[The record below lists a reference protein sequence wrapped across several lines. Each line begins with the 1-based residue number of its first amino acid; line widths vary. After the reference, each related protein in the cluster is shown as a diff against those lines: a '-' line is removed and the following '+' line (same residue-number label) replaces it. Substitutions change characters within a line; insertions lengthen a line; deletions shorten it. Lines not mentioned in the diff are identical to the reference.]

1 VPVRRTVWP
10 VTVAGS
16 PGEEL
21 IDSADAKPT
30 PRPWRLLTVAAV
42 IVAIAAGLFA
52 FQALQ
57 PEPAPDQ
64 STSTPSPTEESTT
77 SPADPSLVDASARRL
92 YGDLQPEGTQ
102 SFSTAVSAATDIVR
116 IYCRPDI
123 PSWAATLITSDD
135 AYNQATFLMSP
146 ANRAYGTFVVQVELT
161 WSTDHYAFAVIAGH
175 VERCS

>member
-1 VPVRRTVWP
+1 VWP
-10 VTVAGS
+10 VTAAGS
-16 PGEEL
+16 LGEEL

-77 SPADPSLVDASARRL
+77 SPADPSLVDASASRI
-92 YGDLQPEGTQ
+92 YGELQPGGLQ
-102 SFSTAVSAATDIVR
+102 GFSSAVRAANDVVLIH
-116 IYCRPDI
+116 CRTDI
-123 PSWAATLITSDD
+123 PSWSANLISSENSYAT
-135 AYNQATFLMSP
+135 AVFLMSP

-161 WSTDHYAFAVIAGH
+161 WTVDHYAYAVVAGH
-175 VERCS
+175 AEQCR